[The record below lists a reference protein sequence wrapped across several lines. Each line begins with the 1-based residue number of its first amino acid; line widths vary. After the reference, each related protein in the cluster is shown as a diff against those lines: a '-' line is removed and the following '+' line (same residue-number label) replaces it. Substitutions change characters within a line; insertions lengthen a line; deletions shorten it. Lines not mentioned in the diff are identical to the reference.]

1 MKLLLIE
8 DDESLAQLLRATLI
22 AQNYQVE
29 LALDGQ
35 QGWDLAQSSVY
46 DLIVLDLILPKLDGI
61 NFCKRIRLQNGNVA
75 RSPNQNTPILLLTA
89 LDNVMNKVIGLD
101 AGADD
106 YMVKPVN
113 LDEFMARVRSLL
125 RRSYITRS
133 PLLEWGELCLNPN
146 NCQVTYQ
153 GQLILLTA
161 KEYAILELFLRNPDH
176 IFSASLLID
185 RLWTSDESPSEWA
198 VRTHVKGLRNKLKKA
213 GVGEIV
219 ETIYKLGYRL
229 KRREQESPKEQSPTS
244 LILTPSSLTT
254 FISDVWEEMRE
265 TYCDRLMIIQ
275 QAVTALK
282 NGQISAELQQAA
294 EYEAHTLIGSLGS
307 FGLGEAS
314 RISRQIQQ
322 ILTQAESISAS
333 QIQQLV
339 HLVSALQQE
348 MQSASAGTHPAQTSG
363 SKVIHGT
370 SLLIVDDDA
379 VLARHL
385 ATKAAAQGIFVE
397 VATDL
402 QQAESF
408 LLDKLPDVILLDLN
422 FPGAPGSGLNFLAK
436 LYNQHPHLPVLV
448 LTAKEDFAHRLEAA
462 RLGSKLFLQKPIA
475 ANQVLKAVTQVLQQS
490 SPIPQKLLIMED
502 DQQMLH
508 LLRHLLQPWG
518 YHLTLLDSPQNFW
531 TTLSQTDPD
540 LLILDIELSD
550 STDSLSSTIN
560 GIDLCQVIRNDFRWQ
575 KLPILFLSAHTDA
588 EIVQQCF
595 AAGGDDFLYKPV
607 IAAELLT
614 RVRNRLE
621 QR

>member
-29 LALDGQ
+29 LAPDGQ

-61 NFCKRIRLQNGNVA
+61 NFCKRIRLKNGNVA

-89 LDNVMNKVIGLD
+89 LDSVMNKVIGLD

-133 PLLEWGELCLNPN
+133 PLLEWGELSLNPN

-153 GQLILLTA
+153 GQPILFTA

-185 RLWTSDESPSEWA
+185 RLWTSDEAPSEWA

-213 GVGEIV
+213 GVGEIF

-229 KRREQESPKEQSPTS
+229 KRREQESPQEQSATS
-244 LILTPSSLTT
+244 PILTPSSLTT

-265 TYCDRLMIIQ
+265 TYCDRLIIIQ
-275 QAVTALK
+275 QAVAALK
-282 NGQISAELQQAA
+282 NGQISPELQQAA

-314 RISRQIQQ
+314 RLSRQIQQ
-322 ILTQAESISAS
+322 ILTQTESISAS

-348 MQSASAGTHPAQTSG
+348 MQSAAAGTNPAQTSG
-363 SKVIHGT
+363 SKVVHGT
-370 SLLIVDDDA
+370 TLLIVDDDA

-385 ATKAAAQGIFVE
+385 ATKAAMQGIFVE
-397 VATDL
+397 VATHL

-408 LLDKLPDVILLDLN
+408 LADKLPDVILLDLN
-422 FPGAPGSGLNFLAK
+422 FPGAPASGLNFLAK

-448 LTAKEDFAHRLEAA
+448 LTAKENFAHRLEAA

-475 ANQVLKAVTQVLQQS
+475 VNQVLKAVTQVLQQS

-502 DQQMLH
+502 DRQMSH

-518 YHLTLLDSPQNFW
+518 YHLTLLDSPQSFW
-531 TTLSQTDPD
+531 TTLEQTDPD

-550 STDSLSSTIN
+550 STDSPLSSIS

-575 KLPILFLSAHTDA
+575 KLPILFLSAHTES

-595 AAGGDDFLYKPV
+595 AAGGDDFLHKPV

>member
-8 DDESLAQLLRATLI
+8 DDESLAQLLRATLM

-29 LALDGQ
+29 LAPDGQ

-61 NFCKRIRLQNGNVA
+61 NFCKRLRLQNGNVE

-133 PLLEWGELCLNPN
+133 PLLEWGELCFNPN

-153 GQLILLTA
+153 GQPVILTP

-213 GVGEIV
+213 GVGEIF

-229 KRREQESPKEQSPTS
+229 KPREQESPKEQSLTS
-244 LILTPSSLTT
+244 PILTPSSLTT

-265 TYCDRLMIIQ
+265 TYCDRLLIIQ
-275 QAVTALK
+275 EAVKALK
-282 NGQISAELQQAA
+282 NGQISPELQQAA
-294 EYEAHTLIGSLGS
+294 EHEAHTLMGSLGS

-314 RISRQIQQ
+314 HLSQQIQQ
-322 ILTQAESISAS
+322 ILTQPESISAS
-333 QIQQLV
+333 QVKQLA
-339 HLVSALQQE
+339 HLVSALHQE
-348 MQSASAGTHPAQTSG
+348 MQSAKAGSNQAQATE
-363 SKVIHGT
+363 SKVVNGIT
-370 SLLIVDDDA
+370 LLIVDDDA

-402 QQAESF
+402 KQAESF
-408 LLDKLPDVILLDLN
+408 LAENRPDVILLDLN
-422 FPGAPGSGLNFLAK
+422 FPGAPGSGLNFLAT
-436 LYNQHPHLPVLV
+436 LYTQHPNLPVLV

-490 SPIPQKLLIMED
+490 GPIQQKLLIMED
-502 DQQMLH
+502 DRQMLH

-531 TTLSQTDPD
+531 QTLEQTDPD

-550 STDSLSSTIN
+550 STNSLSSTIS

-575 KLPILFLSAHTDA
+575 KLPILFLSGHTDA
-588 EIVQQCF
+588 ETIQQCF
-595 AAGGDDFLYKPV
+595 TAGGNDFLYKPV
-607 IAAELLT
+607 IAKELLT

>member
-29 LALDGQ
+29 LAADGQ

-89 LDNVMNKVIGLD
+89 LDSVMNKVIGLD

-153 GQLILLTA
+153 GQPILLTA

-185 RLWTSDESPSEWA
+185 RLWTSDEAPSEWA

-213 GVGEIV
+213 GVGEIF

-244 LILTPSSLTT
+244 PILTPSSLTT

-322 ILTQAESISAS
+322 ILTQAESISAL
-333 QIQQLV
+333 QILQLV
-339 HLVSALQQE
+339 HLVNALQQE

-363 SKVIHGT
+363 SKVIHRT

-385 ATKAAAQGIFVE
+385 ATKAAMQGIFVE

-422 FPGAPGSGLNFLAK
+422 FPGAPASGLNFLAK

-448 LTAKEDFAHRLEAA
+448 LTAKEDFADRLEAA

-475 ANQVLKAVTQVLQQS
+475 ANQVLKAVTQVVQQS

>member
-29 LALDGQ
+29 LAADGQ

-153 GQLILLTA
+153 GQPILLTA

-185 RLWTSDESPSEWA
+185 RLWTSDEAPSEWA

-213 GVGEIV
+213 GVGEIF

-244 LILTPSSLTT
+244 PILTPSSLTT

-265 TYCDRLMIIQ
+265 TYCDRLIIIQ

-322 ILTQAESISAS
+322 ILTQTESISS
-333 QIQQLV
+333 LQILQLV

-348 MQSASAGTHPAQTSG
+348 MQSAAAGTHPAQTSG

-436 LYNQHPHLPVLV
+436 FYNQHPHLPVLV

>member
-29 LALDGQ
+29 LAPDGQ

-89 LDNVMNKVIGLD
+89 LDSVMNKVIGLD

-106 YMVKPVN
+106 YMVKPVD

-153 GQLILLTA
+153 GQPILLTA

-185 RLWTSDESPSEWA
+185 RLWTSDEAPSDWA

-213 GVGEIV
+213 GVGEIF

-229 KRREQESPKEQSPTS
+229 KRREQESPKEQVATSP
-244 LILTPSSLTT
+244 ILTPSSLTT

-282 NGQISAELQQAA
+282 NGQISPELQQAA

-322 ILTQAESISAS
+322 ILTQAESISS
-333 QIQQLV
+333 LQIQQLV

-348 MQSASAGTHPAQTSG
+348 MQSAAARTHPAQTSG
-363 SKVIHGT
+363 SKVVHGT

-385 ATKAAAQGIFVE
+385 ATKAAMQGIVVE

-408 LLDKLPDVILLDLN
+408 LVDQLPDVILLDLN
-422 FPGAPGSGLNFLAK
+422 FPGAPGSGLNFLAT
-436 LYNQHPHLPVLV
+436 LYNQHPNLPVLV

-475 ANQVLKAVTQVLQQS
+475 ANQVLRAVTQVLQQS

-502 DQQMLH
+502 DPQMSH
-508 LLRHLLQPWG
+508 LLRHILQPWG
-518 YHLTLLDSPQNFW
+518 YHLTLVDSPQNFW
-531 TTLSQTDPD
+531 TTLEQTDPD

-560 GIDLCQVIRNDFRWQ
+560 GLDLCQVIRNDFRWQ
-575 KLPILFLSAHTDA
+575 KLPILFLSAHTEA

-595 AAGGDDFLYKPV
+595 AAGGDDFLYKSA